1 MISNIVRSK
10 KNCHVPESIESISFG
25 PPESGSVIDC
35 MTSIKNEF
43 DKRSYFLVG
52 IFEATEENSR
62 SRRPGSVRQRFVFA
76 DLGVY

>member
-25 PPESGSVIDC
+25 PPESGSVINC
-35 MTSIKNEF
+35 MTSKKNEF
-43 DKRSYFLVG
+43 EKRSYFLVG

-62 SRRPGSVRQRFVFA
+62 PRPASVRQRFVFA